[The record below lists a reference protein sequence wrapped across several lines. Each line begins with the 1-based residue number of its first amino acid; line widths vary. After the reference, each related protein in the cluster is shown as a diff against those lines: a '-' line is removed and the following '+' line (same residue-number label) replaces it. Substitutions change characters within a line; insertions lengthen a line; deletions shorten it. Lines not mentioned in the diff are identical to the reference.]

1 VFVANPAVLV
11 ACVIVGGLLLGIM
24 NTVLTESVMEATELP
39 RSVASSAYSGVRFL
53 GAAVAP
59 PLATL
64 LAEVGSAGLP
74 YLVGAV
80 SLVLSA
86 LVVVVFRTRLGR
98 IDGGAP
104 PDVVEAEAI
113 GLGDAA

>member
-1 VFVANPAVLV
+1 
-11 ACVIVGGLLLGIM
+11 
-24 NTVLTESVMEATELP
+24 MEATELP

-64 LAEVGSAGLP
+64 LAEFGSAGLP
-74 YLVGAV
+74 YFVGAL
-80 SLVLSA
+80 SLALSG
-86 LVVVVFRTRLGR
+86 LVVLVFRTRLAR
-98 IDGGAP
+98 IDGGP
-104 PDVVEAEAI
+104 EPELVEAEAI